1 MENELENIKNK
12 QNNKVFIDSLNNENN
27 LLKNNICELK

>member
-1 MENELENIKNK
+1 MENELENIRNN

-27 LLKNNICELK
+27 ILKNDISELK

>member
-27 LLKNNICELK
+27 LLKNNISELK

>member
-1 MENELENIKNK
+1 MENELENIRNN

-27 LLKNNICELK
+27 LLKNDISELK